1 MEIAVKIQYPG
12 VAKSIESDIDNL
24 VGLLKVWDVFPPGM
38 FIDNVVKVAKRELIW
53 ECDYNREADYTEKF
67 RELIAPYP
75 EYRVPR
81 INREFTTA
89 SVLSTELLP
98 GVPLDRC
105 FEMSYEDR
113 HNVGDLVMK
122 LCLRELFEFRCMQ
135 TDPNWSNFLYD
146 QNTKKLMLIDFGS
159 TRFYTREFMDDYLKV
174 IIAAVE
180 NKPEDVLEMSKKMNF
195 LTGYETKAMEEAHVT
210 AVMVLGEI
218 FRHRGEFDFGL
229 QNTTQQIAKL
239 VPTMIAHR
247 LCPPPEEIYSLHRKL
262 SGVFLLCSRLKIK
275 LACRPLFDEIV
286 RNYDFLEN

>member
-1 MEIAVKIQYPG
+1 MELAVKIQYPG

-24 VGLLKVWDVFPPGM
+24 IGLLKVWDVFPPGM

-67 RELIAPYP
+67 RELIGPYQ
-75 EYRVPR
+75 EYRVPKV
-81 INREFTTA
+81 NRELTTQC
-89 SVLSTELLP
+89 VLSTELVP
-98 GVPLDRC
+98 GVPLDQC
-105 FEMSYEDR
+105 FEMSYEHR
-113 HNVGDLVMK
+113 QNVGKLVMQ

-146 QNTKKLMLIDFGS
+146 KNSKKLMLIDFGS
-159 TRFYTREFMDDYLKV
+159 TRFYTNEFMDDYLRV
-174 IIAAVE
+174 ILAAID
-180 NKPEDVLEMSKKMNF
+180 NKPQQVLEMSKKMGF
-195 LTGYETKAMEEAHVT
+195 LTGYETKFMKDAHVT

-218 FRHRGEFDFGL
+218 FRYHDEFDFAS
-229 QNTTQQIAKL
+229 QNTTKRIAHL

-275 LACRPLFDEIV
+275 LSCRPLFEEIV
-286 RNYDFLEN
+286 KNYEFLQK